1 MAQTKPQ
8 ESGDTEA
15 LMREGLDHYAMGDDA
30 RAIECW
36 RRVLELEPG
45 HPEASDYLRTATEDV
60 EAEPADPGPEPSEA
74 EAPEPSLL
82 ETASELLRTG
92 EAGEALELLET
103 LVRKEPANLAV
114 QGRVD
119 LARARLLD
127 EYRGR
132 LCDGIAVPQLRI
144 AAEEV
149 MKFNLPAD
157 AGFVLSSID
166 GTSSVND
173 LVDVS
178 GMDPFEVQR
187 TCCRL
192 LDAGIIEVHP

>member
-1 MAQTKPQ
+1 MTESSQ
-8 ESGDTEA
+8 ETSER

-36 RRVLELEPG
+36 RRVLELDPG
-45 HPEASDYLRTATEDV
+45 HAEAQDYLRTATDDEAPSEAV
-60 EAEPADPGPEPSEA
+60 EAEEQANEGGA
-74 EAPEPSLL
+74 LL
-82 ETASELLRTG
+82 ETASEMLRSG
-92 EAGEALELLET
+92 ELADALELLET
-103 LVRKEPANLAV
+103 LEREDASNLAV
-114 QGRVD
+114 QGRIE

-127 EYRGR
+127 DYRGR

-144 AAEEV
+144 AADEV

-166 GTSSVND
+166 GTTSVND
-173 LVDVS
+173 LVDVT
-178 GMDPFEVQR
+178 GMDPFAVMR

-192 LDAGIIEVHP
+192 LDAGIVEVHP